1 MCNKISENIWCRSRL
16 GSNAGVLMSLR
27 LHCRPPLSRELRAPE
42 TFSVSCLHTRTKKWI
57 PESSVFVSEGG
68 SGTVR
73 ALAWHTDN
81 KRSGFVQCFTFVK
94 TGPDRVGVNY
104 LLSLRLC
111 SSKGQW
117 AGEDTAE
124 GQQVKYN
131 TPRRTTEVGGR
142 GGATDSR
149 PGNRKERTRET
160 GNDLWLVCLR
170 HKARDGGRRQ

>member
-27 LHCRPPLSRELRAPE
+27 LHCRPPLSRELRAPP
-42 TFSVSCLHTRTKKWI
+42 HTHKKVNSW
-57 PESSVFVSEGG
+57 VQFFCVWGGG
-68 SGTVR
+68 SGSVR

-81 KRSGFVQCFTFVK
+81 KRSGFVQWFTFVK
-94 TGPDRVGVNY
+94 PGPDRVGVNY

-111 SSKGQW
+111 FSKGQW

-131 TPRRTTEVGGR
+131 TPRRTVGVGGR
-142 GGATDSR
+142 GGVTDSR